1 MSSLLLSGS
10 PSKTSL
16 QIVSVQGAVSVI
28 VVIFIS
34 EPNLLIWGTPASC
47 HFSLIF
53 RHLSSKKGKRI
64 YENLAKEDMR
74 IWPKRI

>member
-1 MSSLLLSGS
+1 MPNIMLSGS

-47 HFSLIF
+47 HFSRIF
-53 RHLSSKKGKRI
+53 GYPSSKKEK
-64 YENLAKEDMR
+64 NLAKKD
-74 IWPKRI
+74 I